1 MDRTTY
7 PGLIA
12 KFDLNQIW
20 SVNSTKRDIYGK
32 SVYTGKDCL
41 ASLYKVC
48 MDQACATVY
57 TGSRFTIT
65 ANQLSVNV
73 ATPSRPT
80 SYYLGAYSSS
90 ITFASSPMKLD
101 ICGYETLSLF
111 NPGKNISLSF
121 DLSKSKTSVSIDLKT
136 IFNNSDTVCPITTYN
151 LSLSNTTT
159 KPLTKTYAANF

>member
-1 MDRTTY
+1 MDKMAY

-48 MDQACATVY
+48 MDKDCASVY
-57 TGSRFTIT
+57 TGSRFAIS

-73 ATPSRPT
+73 ATPIRPT
-80 SYYLGAYSSS
+80 TFYLGAYSSS
-90 ITFASSPMKLD
+90 ITFASSPL
-101 ICGYETLSLF
+101 
-111 NPGKNISLSF
+111 
-121 DLSKSKTSVSIDLKT
+121 
-136 IFNNSDTVCPITTYN
+136 
-151 LSLSNTTT
+151 
-159 KPLTKTYAANF
+159 